1 MTKIASERE
10 QLATTRTRDAA
21 MVVGN
26 GGGSV
31 FLLESQD
38 VHYTSYLN
46 IV

>member
-1 MTKIASERE
+1 MTKIASER
-10 QLATTRTRDAA
+10 ATSDDEDKRCCD
-21 MVVGN
+21 
-26 GGGSV
+26 GGGEWGGAV

>member
-10 QLATTRTRDAA
+10 QLATTRTRDAV

-26 GGGSV
+26 GGAV